1 LKGGVTP
8 GASKRSARSKP
19 GWNDKIRNPEFKNYM
34 DPKTLKY
41 AKSDEWVSLTGDVAT
56 IGITDFAVK
65 ALTDLVYIDLPAP
78 GKKLKAGEPFG
89 VVESVK
95 AASDMYSPVTGD
107 VIESNAKL
115 ADDLGKLSDDPFG
128 AGWLIKVKV
137 ADNKLSPDLMDRAG
151 YEKHWASRAH

>member
-1 LKGGVTP
+1 M
-8 GASKRSARSKP
+8 
-19 GWNDKIRNPEFKNYM
+19 NPTM

-41 AKSDEWVSLTGDVAT
+41 AKSDEWVSLSGDVAT
-56 IGITDFAVK
+56 VGITDFAVK
-65 ALTDLVYIDLPAP
+65 ALTDLVYIDLPAR
-78 GKKLKAGEPFG
+78 GKTLNAGEPFG

-95 AASDMYSPVTGD
+95 AASDMYSPVTGE
-107 VIESNAKL
+107 VIEANTKL

-137 ADNKLSPDLMDRAG
+137 ADNKVSPDLMDRAA

>member
-1 LKGGVTP
+1 MDLNNLK
-8 GASKRSARSKP
+8 
-19 GWNDKIRNPEFKNYM
+19 F
-34 DPKTLKY
+34 
-41 AKSDEWVSLTGDVAT
+41 AKSDEWVSIAGDVAT

-65 ALTDLVYIDLPAP
+65 ALTDLVYIDLPAV

-95 AASDMYSPVTGD
+95 AASDMYSPVTGE

-115 ADDLGKLSDDPFG
+115 GDDLGILSDDPFG

-137 ADNKLSPDLMDRAG
+137 ADKTLAPDLMDRAG
-151 YEKHWASRAH
+151 YEKHWATRAH

>member
-1 LKGGVTP
+1 
-8 GASKRSARSKP
+8 
-19 GWNDKIRNPEFKNYM
+19 M
-34 DPKTLKY
+34 DPQTLKY
-41 AKSDEWVSLTGDVAT
+41 AKSDEWVALAGDVVT

-65 ALTDLVYIDLPAP
+65 ALTDLVYIDLPAV

-95 AASDMYSPVTGD
+95 AASDMYSPVTGE
-107 VIESNAKL
+107 VIESNTKL

-128 AGWLIKVKV
+128 AGWLLKVKV
-137 ADNKLSPDLMDRAG
+137 TDPNLSPGLMDRAA

>member
-1 LKGGVTP
+1 
-8 GASKRSARSKP
+8 
-19 GWNDKIRNPEFKNYM
+19 M

-56 IGITDFAVK
+56 VGITDFAVK
-65 ALTDLVYIDLPAP
+65 ALTDLVYIDLPAR

-95 AASDMYSPVTGD
+95 AASDMYSPVTGE
-107 VIESNAKL
+107 VIESNTKL

-137 ADNKLSPDLMDRAG
+137 ADQTLSPDLMDRAG

>member
-1 LKGGVTP
+1 
-8 GASKRSARSKP
+8 
-19 GWNDKIRNPEFKNYM
+19 M
-34 DPKTLKY
+34 DPTTLKY
-41 AKSDEWVSLTGDVAT
+41 AKSDEWVHLDGEVAT

-65 ALTDLVYIDLPAP
+65 ALTDLVYIDLPAV
-78 GKKLKAGEPFG
+78 GRKLKAGEPFG

-95 AASDMYSPVTGD
+95 AASDMYSPVSGE

-137 ADNKLSPDLMDRAG
+137 ADRHLPAELMDRAG
-151 YEKHWASRAH
+151 YEKHWSTRSH

>member
-1 LKGGVTP
+1 
-8 GASKRSARSKP
+8 
-19 GWNDKIRNPEFKNYM
+19 M

-41 AKSDEWVSLTGDVAT
+41 ARSDEWVSLSGDVAT
-56 IGITDFAVK
+56 VGITDFAVK
-65 ALTDLVYIDLPAP
+65 ALTDLVYIDLPAR

-95 AASDMYSPVTGD
+95 AASDMYSPVTGE
-107 VIESNAKL
+107 VIEANTKL

-137 ADNKLSPDLMDRAG
+137 TDRNLSPDLMDRAA
-151 YEKHWASRAH
+151 YEKHWSSRAH